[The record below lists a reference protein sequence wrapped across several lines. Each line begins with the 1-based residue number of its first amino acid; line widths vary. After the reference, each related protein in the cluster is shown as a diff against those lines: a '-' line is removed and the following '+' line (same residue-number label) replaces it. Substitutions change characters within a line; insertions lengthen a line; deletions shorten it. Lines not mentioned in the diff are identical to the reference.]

1 MTLLVAPEELANRSR
16 IARNELASLA
26 RSLRADLAPLL
37 TTAELFIPAEKARL
51 TRAGGRCATHGVLLE
66 FDPWSPRAHACPVCG
81 IVYTDEEHY
90 RWWIMNYQL
99 WLAERAVHAAAL
111 GVLTGDLKCR
121 ELATR
126 ILSAYADRY
135 LSYENKD
142 NVLGPTRLFF
152 STYLE
157 SIWMLQLACALSL
170 LEAGNDDR
178 QLGGRVRNGILE
190 PSARLIAEYDEGA
203 SNRQVWNNAA
213 LLTAGVLLGDT
224 QLVDQAFGSGS
235 GLAGH
240 LTGSL
245 LTDGTW
251 YEGENYHLF
260 AHRGL
265 WYGVQCC
272 ATLGIPLPS
281 EGLRR
286 FDEGFATPL
295 ATALPDFTF
304 PARRDSQYAVS
315 YRQWRFAESCELG
328 AARRADPRL
337 EAALDR
343 LYADDIPAGST
354 HRDRSTA
361 EAERNVPATRLTRAD
376 LGWKSLLCAR
386 PVHQRGEAFVPVSV
400 HLPAQGFAVFRR
412 DAGRVYVALDYGT
425 PGGGHGHP
433 DRLNMWF
440 VNGNARFLED
450 MGTGSYVERTLFW
463 YRSTLAHNAPLL
475 DGRSQ
480 PYGSGL
486 LEAWDERGA
495 AGWIEASF
503 DLAPGRLRATRRLI
517 VLPDYV
523 IDELEWNGADPAT
536 IDLPFH
542 FRPEAEARHAWGPSQ
557 LPGPAE
563 SGGGFA
569 FVHDV
574 ERMQATSNV
583 TFTATEQAKTVRCW
597 MHCDVPHEWYRAV
610 APGPPGQTDRPF
622 VFVRAR
628 GRSGRIRTLWSWN
641 TSVSSVALSGSE
653 QECTVVLSD
662 ERHAHQLNDGRWSIT
677 LTRDGSRSSIDLD
690 GRVSART
697 RAEPDAEQQPAQP
710 RHVLA
715 TGRPVVMELGKRH
728 DRRSEEPWEAAGS
741 PEATLHIGVSRD
753 TVDIDVDVRKREPYF
768 AEARQENP
776 LDNEDPDINSDGIQL
791 YVYLPDSRAYASWI
805 LVPEPA
811 SRHVRIRSRESAGA
825 APQLEADWRLTP
837 EGYRL
842 RCQLKRGARGLGIDR
857 EFMVNLVVNEMSPD
871 RERRRGQ
878 LVASGGGEE
887 WVYLRGDRED
897 MRRMLAFEIVD
908 G

>member
-1 MTLLVAPEELANRSR
+1 MTLLVTPEELEHRSR
-16 IARNELASLA
+16 VARNELAPLA

-37 TTAELFIPAEKARL
+37 AARELFIPAEKARL

-66 FDPWSPRAHACPVCG
+66 FDPWSPHAHVCPVCG
-81 IVYTDEEHY
+81 VVYAEDEHY

-99 WLAERAVHAAAL
+99 WLGERAVHAAAL
-111 GVLTGDLKCR
+111 GVLTDDGPCR
-121 ELATR
+121 ELARR

-170 LEAGNDDR
+170 LEAGSPDPR
-178 QLGGRVRNGILE
+178 LGGRVRDGILE
-190 PSARLIAEYDEGA
+190 PSARLIAEYDEGE

-224 QLVDQAFGSGS
+224 RLVDHAFGSGS
-235 GLAGH
+235 GLAGQ

-272 ATLGIPLPS
+272 ATLGIPLPN

-328 AARRADPRL
+328 AARHADPRL
-337 EAALDR
+337 ESALDR
-343 LYADDIPAGST
+343 LYADDIPDGPT

-386 PVHQRGEAFVPVSV
+386 PTHAPVETLVPVSV
-400 HLPAQGFAVFRR
+400 HLPVQGFAVFRR

-433 DRLNMWF
+433 DRLNMWL
-440 VNGNARFLED
+440 VQDDARVLED
-450 MGTGSYVERTLFW
+450 MGTGSYVDRTLFW
-463 YRSTLAHNAPLL
+463 YRSTLAHNAPLI

-480 PYGSGL
+480 PYGSGR

-503 DLAPGRLRATRRLI
+503 DLAPGRVRTTRRLI

-523 IDELEWNGADPAT
+523 IDELEWNGADAAT

-542 FRPEAEARHAWGPSQ
+542 FRPEPDPGHAWRPSE
-557 LPGPAE
+557 LPEPAE

-574 ERMQATSNV
+574 ERMHASGTV
-583 TFTATEQAKTVRCW
+583 AFTATEGGSQVRSW
-597 MHCDVPHEWYRAV
+597 THCDVPHEWYRAI
-610 APGPPGQTDRPF
+610 APGPPGQPDRPF

-628 GRSGRIRTLWSWN
+628 GRAGRIRTLWTWN
-641 TSVSSVALSGSE
+641 SSVSSAELSGSE
-653 QECTVVLSD
+653 HGCAVVLTD
-662 ERHAHQLNDGRWSIT
+662 ERHTHQLTEGRWLIT
-677 LTRDGSRSSIDLD
+677 LTRDGSRSSIDLE
-690 GRVSART
+690 GRVSAHART
-697 RAEPDAEQQPAQP
+697 EPDVEQQAVQP

-715 TGRPVVMELGKRH
+715 AGRPFVMELGKRH
-728 DRRSEEPWEAAGS
+728 YRRSEEPWEAAGS
-741 PEATLHIGVSRD
+741 PRATLRIGVSRD
-753 TVDIDVDVRKREPYF
+753 TVGIDVEVRKREPYF
-768 AEARQENP
+768 AAAREENP

-791 YVYLPDSRAYASWI
+791 YLYLPDSRAYASWI

-811 SRHVRIRSRESAGA
+811 SREVRIRSRESAGA
-825 APQLEADWRLTP
+825 TPGLEADWRLTP
-837 EGYRL
+837 DGYRL
-842 RCQLKRGARGLGIDR
+842 RCRLKRGSRGLGVDR

-878 LVASGGGEE
+878 LVATGGGEE